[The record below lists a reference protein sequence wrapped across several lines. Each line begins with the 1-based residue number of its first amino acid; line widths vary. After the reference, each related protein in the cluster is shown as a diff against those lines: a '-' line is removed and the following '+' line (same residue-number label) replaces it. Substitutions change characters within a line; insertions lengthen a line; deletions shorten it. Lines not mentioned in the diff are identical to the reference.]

1 MRLKTG
7 ARSRALFG
15 TLANFAS
22 GNDPVRAKRKRLWQ
36 RPNQSFFQILK
47 ICDTVK
53 KANNGRKKWQ
63 IHLVVH

>member
-1 MRLKTG
+1 MLFRGPYLAHWQLLHLAMIL
-7 ARSRALFG
+7 ARKAHTPAAAPKS
-15 TLANFAS
+15 
-22 GNDPVRAKRKRLWQ
+22 K
-36 RPNQSFFQILK
+36 FFQILK

>member
-1 MRLKTG
+1 MRLKTDDL
-7 ARSRALFG
+7 SRALFG

-22 GNDPVRAKRKRLWQ
+22 GNDPCV
-36 RPNQSFFQILK
+36 QSANACGSGQIKFFQILK
-47 ICDTVK
+47 NCDTMK

>member
-1 MRLKTG
+1 MRFKTG
-7 ARSRALFG
+7 ALSWALFG
-15 TLANFAS
+15 TLATSAS
-22 GNDPVRAKRKRLWQ
+22 GNDPCA
-36 RPNQSFFQILK
+36 QSANICGSAQIKVFQILK